1 MAEKLYSNINS
12 EKYWETRFSTGDWA
26 KYEGDKQSIFFAEI
40 LLDLLPIWLVNEIN
54 QKKYEILDIGCAEG
68 SGTNKFKQK
77 FPNSKVMGI
86 DFSKSAI
93 ETAQI
98 KYPYISFMKADLD
111 DIHDN
116 VDIAIVSNVLE
127 HVSNPI
133 DTIAKLLQRV
143 NKYLL
148 ILCPVNDNLQI
159 SEHVNF
165 FNPSSFPIRVT
176 DFPLLYFAHKDC
188 RAITPNYWPGDQFL
202 LVYSKEDYPFD
213 NPNISDLSNISD
225 LIELASAYQNIDPST
240 LSSKEVRIAQ
250 LRADLAEKEAQISR
264 LEIELTDKAQMSE
277 SQTKFIEDREAE
289 IAQLQSDLAEKKRAL
304 SNLNSNLESS
314 QIQIGIAENT
324 IDQLKAKVDQKERDI
339 YQIKKKAIEQL
350 QFYYDEII
358 HKSDAMTIAIMH
370 TQNIMDSRKSKLF
383 HLTSRIKNQ
392 LFSKSS
398 EERKKFLNWL
408 SHRSSI
414 WTDNDKRFQPLY
426 QVIDTLKSNDHVI
439 SPIPSEDLVTVPKEV
454 KRESYLNTLP
464 FYKSPFI
471 QHLESENVKFETCLR
486 TGLSPNALKIKQILL
501 ESNNAGV
508 LVYPHVVH
516 WEPFQTPQQ
525 LLRSFANLGWL
536 CFFCEHESINA
547 NVDEIEK
554 NIFLVHETDLI
565 QALADTE
572 VLILLTWLGSLPF
585 VDQIRNK
592 KTWYHIIDDLEIFPL
607 YSEIYKQ
614 THIQLLDKATW
625 VSYVSKPLKEIV
637 KSRADAVYLPNGV
650 NPEELSREKKSP
662 PKDLAPI
669 LQHSKAVIGYFGYI
683 ASWMDL
689 ELLKTISQA
698 RPNYDFVFLGD
709 SQIDLSPLSAY
720 RNLHFLGRK
729 SYRDLPNYA
738 NNFDICMI
746 PFKINTM
753 MDKVSPIKFYEYC
766 AYGKPIIATRM
777 KELEPYEGPFIS
789 IVDNPSEFIQSL
801 DEFLKP
807 EVIQEAS
814 EKGPQIA
821 QANSWKS
828 RAHTMQ
834 DIIKDDHRHFPAEK
848 YTKQDFLFF
857 GIIDFD
863 FRHQRPQHLA
873 SSYAQNGHR
882 VFYVNVS
889 HSAVDSVREIE
900 PNLFIVNIKH
910 PANLSIHITD
920 WSDCEDLI
928 KSYFDKLIRNYSIK
942 DASII
947 VEYPNWVHIVSYLRE
962 RYGFKIFLDYLDDF
976 TGFTNPNTALVK
988 KNNEILLKRADKVIP
1003 SSQFLSDLVHKYRED
1018 ETTIVRNGTEFSYFN
1033 KAYTE
1038 EINNSKPVIG
1048 YYGAIAHW
1056 FDVDKICYV
1065 ADHMPDCELVLIGEV
1080 TAGRE
1085 ELETRGNIKLLGEK
1099 PYSEIAEHLKYFDVC
1114 LIPFDAST
1122 DLIKATN
1129 PVKFYEYL
1137 SAGKKIVA
1145 TEIPELFDYKDKYVY
1160 LTNDNEKFVEYIRL
1174 CLEKKD
1180 ILATSEEC
1188 IDFARQND
1196 WQLRSDQFA
1205 EIVANEHP
1213 LISIVVLTY
1222 NNLNYTK
1229 LCLDSITKFTAYP
1242 NYEIIIVDNNS
1253 TDNTKEYLELF
1264 KNNNP
1269 SKAKVILNATN
1280 LGFAGGNNI
1289 GIRESS
1295 GDYIMLLNNDTIVT
1309 RGWLTNLLKHLEQ
1322 NPNLAMVGPVT
1333 NSIGNEAK
1341 IFVDYANM
1349 QELDRFAHKHT
1360 LSHQGQLITNPNVLA
1375 LFCTLIRK
1383 EIFQKELL
1391 DEQFGIGM
1399 FEDDDLSYR
1408 VKKEGWGIAIA
1419 EDSYVHHF
1427 QRVSFR
1433 LLDEGVEKNLF
1444 IQNKQYFEEKWHTA
1458 WIKHNYRQGITWDTN
1473 QNTTELE
1480 LFTNGIG

>member
-1 MAEKLYSNINS
+1 MTEHHSSNINS
-12 EKYWETRFSTGDWA
+12 EKYWEARFSTGDWA
-26 KYEGDKQSIFFAEI
+26 KYDGDKQSIFFAEI
-40 LLDLLPIWLVNEIN
+40 LLDLLPTWLVNEIN
-54 QKKYEILDIGCAEG
+54 QKKYDILDIGCAEG
-68 SGTNKFKQK
+68 SGTNEFKKK
-77 FPNSKVMGI
+77 FPNSDVMGM
-86 DFSKSAI
+86 DFSESAI
-93 ETAQI
+93 EIAQK
-98 KYPYISFMKADLD
+98 KYPYISFMKADLEE
-111 DIHDN
+111 IQNN

-148 ILCPVNDNLQI
+148 ILGPVNDNLHI

-165 FNPSSFPIRVT
+165 FNPSSFPLRIT
-176 DFPLLYFAHKDC
+176 NFPLLYFAHKDC

-202 LVYSKEDYPFD
+202 LVYSKGDYPFD
-213 NPNISDLSNISD
+213 SPNISDLSNVTD

-240 LSSKEVRIAQ
+240 LSRKEAHIEQ
-250 LRADLAEKEAQISR
+250 LQADLAEKEARITQ
-264 LEIELTDKAQMSE
+264 LQIELTNKTSK
-277 SQTKFIEDREAE
+277 T
-289 IAQLQSDLAEKKRAL
+289 AQLKVNISEKERAL
-304 SNLNSNLESS
+304 SNLNSNLEALK
-314 QIQIGIAENT
+314 IQIGIAENT
-324 IDQLKAKVDQKERDI
+324 VNQLKANVDQKEREI

-358 HKSDAMTIAIMH
+358 HKSDAMTVAITH

-383 HLTSRIKNQ
+383 HLTSRIKDQ
-392 LFSKSS
+392 LFSRSS
-398 EERKKFLNWL
+398 EERKKFLNWF
-408 SHRSSI
+408 SHRSST

-426 QVIDTLKSNDHVI
+426 QVIDTLKTNDRVI

-454 KRESYLNTLP
+454 KRESYLTKLP

-471 QHLESENVKFETCLR
+471 QHLETENDKFDTCLG
-486 TGLSPNALKIKQILL
+486 TGLTPNALKIKRILL

-547 NVDEIEK
+547 NVDEVEK
-554 NIFLVHETDLI
+554 NVFLVHETDLV
-565 QALADTE
+565 QALGDTE
-572 VLILLTWLGSLPF
+572 VISLLTWLGSLPF
-585 VDQIRNK
+585 VDHIHNK
-592 KTWYHIIDDLEIFPL
+592 KVWYHVLDDLEIFPL

-625 VSYVSKPLKEIV
+625 VSYVSKPLNEIV
-637 KSRADAVYLPNGV
+637 KSREDAIYLPNGV
-650 NPEELSREKKSP
+650 NPEEISRERKSP
-662 PKDLAPI
+662 PEDLAPI
-669 LQHSKAVIGYFGYI
+669 LQQSKGVIGYFGYI

-698 RPNYDFVFLGD
+698 RPNYDFVILGD

-720 RNLHFLGRK
+720 KNLHFLGRK
-729 SYRDLPNYA
+729 PYKDLPYYA

-753 MDKVSPIKFYEYC
+753 TDKVSPIKFYEYC

-789 IVDNPSEFIQSL
+789 IVDNPVEFIKSL
-801 DEFLKP
+801 DEFLNP
-807 EVIQEAS
+807 EVLQEAI
-814 EKGPQIA
+814 EKGPKIA
-821 QANSWKS
+821 YANSWKS

-834 DIIKDDHRHFPAEK
+834 DIIKADHRHFPSHE
-848 YTKQDFLFF
+848 YTNQDILFF
-857 GIIDFD
+857 GIIDFN

-889 HSAVDSVREIE
+889 HSTEDSVKEIE
-900 PNLFIVNIKH
+900 PNLFIINIKH

-920 WSDCEDLI
+920 WSDYEDLL

-988 KNNEILLKRADKVIP
+988 KNNEILLKNADKVIP
-1003 SSQFLSDLVHKYRED
+1003 SSQFLSDIVHEYRED
-1018 ETTIVRNGTEFSYFN
+1018 EATIIRNGTEFSYFN

-1056 FDVDKICYV
+1056 FDVDKVCYV
-1065 ADHMPDCELVLIGEV
+1065 ADCMSDCELVLIGEV

-1085 ELETRGNIKLLGEK
+1085 KLEARGNIKLLGEK

-1145 TEIPELFDYKDKYVY
+1145 TEIPELYNYMNKFVY
-1160 LTNDNEKFVEYIRL
+1160 LTNDNAKFVEYIRL

-1180 ILATSEEC
+1180 TLATAEEC
-1188 IDFARQND
+1188 MQFARQND
-1196 WQLRSDQFA
+1196 WQQRADQFA

-1213 LISIVVLTY
+1213 LISIVILTY
-1222 NNLNYTK
+1222 NNLNYTR

-1253 TDNTKEYLELF
+1253 TDNTKKYLDTF
-1264 KNNNP
+1264 KNDNP
-1269 SKAKVILNATN
+1269 SKVKVILNETN
-1280 LGFAGGNNI
+1280 LGFAGGNNV
-1289 GIRESS
+1289 GIRAAS
-1295 GDYIMLLNNDTIVT
+1295 GEYIMLLNNDTIVT

-1322 NPNLAMVGPVT
+1322 HPSLAMVGPVT

-1341 IFVDYANM
+1341 IVVDYSNM
-1349 QELDRFAHKHT
+1349 QELDWFAHKYT
-1360 LSHQGQLITNPNVLA
+1360 LNHQGQLMPDPNVLA

-1383 EIFQKELL
+1383 EIFENDLL
-1391 DEQFGIGM
+1391 DEQYGIGM

-1458 WIKHNYRQGITWDTN
+1458 WIKHNFRQGITWDTN
-1473 QNTTELE
+1473 QNTTELK